1 MIRGVSEFWKT
12 VYQNKITLTGLSIIF
27 FILLIALF
35 APLLTTQDPIKIDIK
50 NILSPPGPGH
60 WMGTDELGRDV
71 YSRTLY
77 ASRVSLNVGFVAVGI
92 SILIG
97 MVVGALSG
105 YYGGKI
111 DDFLMRFTDMMLSI
125 PTFFLILATIAFLGP
140 SLFNIM
146 IIIGITSWMGVA
158 RLVRSQF
165 LSTKEMDYITAIRAL
180 GAEDG
185 RIIFVHLLPNTLSPV
200 YVSAILG
207 VAGAILVE
215 SSLSFL
221 GLGIQPPTPSWG
233 NILMAGKDN
242 IEIAWWLSFFP
253 GMAILI
259 TVLGYNLL
267 GEGLRNMLDP
277 RLKK

>member
-1 MIRGVSEFWKT
+1 M
-12 VYQNKITLTGLSIIF
+12 GLLIIVA
-27 FILLIALF
+27 ILLVAIF
-35 APLLTTQDPIKIDIK
+35 APLLSPEDPTKIDIQ
-50 NILSPPGPGH
+50 NILVSPSKSH

-77 ASRVSLNVGFVAVGI
+77 AARVSLNVGFVAVGI

-97 MVVGALSG
+97 MIVGSLSG

-125 PTFFLILATIAFLGP
+125 PTFFLILASVAFLGP
-140 SLFNIM
+140 SLMNIM

-158 RLVRSQF
+158 RLIRGEF
-165 LSTKEMDYITAIRAL
+165 LSAKEMDYITAIRAL
-180 GAEDG
+180 GAKDR
-185 RIIFVHLLPNTLSPV
+185 RIIFLHLLPNTLSPV
-200 YVSAILG
+200 YVSGVLG

-253 GMAILI
+253 GMAILV

-267 GEGLRNMLDP
+267 GEGLRNQLDP
-277 RLKK
+277 RLKR

>member
-1 MIRGVSEFWKT
+1 MNLFWRSI
-12 VYQNKITLTGLSIIF
+12 YHNKITLGGLVIIL
-27 FILLIALF
+27 FIFVIALF
-35 APLLTTQDPIKIDIK
+35 APLLTKEDPTKIDIK
-50 NILSPPGPGH
+50 NILSPPSSSH

-71 YSRTLY
+71 YSRILY
-77 ASRVSLNVGFVAVGI
+77 ASRVSLNVGFMAVGI

-97 MVVGALSG
+97 VIVGAFSG

-111 DDFLMRFTDMMLSI
+111 DDVLMRLTDMMLSI

-140 SLFNIM
+140 NLFNIM

-158 RLVRSQF
+158 RLVRGQF

-180 GAEDG
+180 GAEDW
-185 RIIFVHLLPNTLSPV
+185 RIIFIHLLPNTLSPV

-215 SSLSFL
+215 SALSFL